1 MDSARWSRCQR
12 RPGVGRLCQGC
23 AAVERFGGAV
33 RKQTKTEGKS
43 GWEPAKDWTRED
55 FIERPARGEARRR
68 YSRTLRRNALTTLLI
83 LLATM
88 AGRARRGEAPSPGF
102 AGWPPVGECLGP
114 GPSVVDNGAAAPP
127 RRRFVG
133 ADLF

>member
-1 MDSARWSRCQR
+1 MDSARWSRYQR
-12 RPGVGRLCQGC
+12 RPGVGRLCQGW

-88 AGRARRGEAPSPGF
+88 AGRGGGDE
-102 AGWPPVGECLGP
+102 
-114 GPSVVDNGAAAPP
+114 AAAPCVSRWP
-127 RRRFVG
+127 PQG
-133 ADLF
+133 AAGWGGQP